1 MRYYHF
7 TACFFIFGGDCFHV
21 AFMILVPQPGIE
33 PRPHEVELQSLN
45 HWTGW
50 EILVFF
56 FFFFWMLTCISHLY
70 KLDINPLSVIAFGN
84 VFSHSVGCLFIL
96 LMFSFAVQKLLNLI
110 RSYLFTVA
118 FISFTLGDKAK
129 KTLL

>member
-1 MRYYHF
+1 M
-7 TACFFIFGGDCFHV
+7 
-21 AFMILVPQPGIE
+21 AFRILVPQPGTE
-33 PRPHEVELQSLN
+33 PRPHEVEMQSLN
-45 HWTGW
+45 HWTAR
-50 EILVFF
+50 EILV

-129 KTLL
+129 KTLLRFMS